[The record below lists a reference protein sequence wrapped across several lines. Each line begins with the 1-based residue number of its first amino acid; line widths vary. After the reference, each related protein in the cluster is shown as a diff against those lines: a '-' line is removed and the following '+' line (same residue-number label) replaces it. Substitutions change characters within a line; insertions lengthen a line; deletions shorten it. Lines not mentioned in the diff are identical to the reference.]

1 MILNYFY
8 SFAIEIQQW
17 MQVYTRKVLPL
28 PLSTSK
34 FLTSDAIHFTIN
46 ASIVT
51 LTTDYNID
59 KSKYVR
65 LWDSYS
71 FATNALWLGL
81 FIN

>member
-1 MILNYFY
+1 MKIP
-8 SFAIEIQQW
+8 
-17 MQVYTRKVLPL
+17 TRDIVPL

-34 FLTSDAIHFTIN
+34 FLTSDAIHYTSN

-51 LTTDYNID
+51 LTTDYIID

-65 LWDSYS
+65 LWDSHS
-71 FATNALWLGL
+71 SATNALWLGL